1 MKKLLAA
8 VLISAFCLPVL
19 VGAKPQAPAKNQP
32 TSVIPAQQTAKWA
45 VRWWMKRHD
54 EKIAERKKMEK
65 VDLLLVGDSITHSWE
80 NKGKAGPVWEKYY
93 AKRNALNI
101 GFSGDRT
108 EHVLWRLQH
117 GAVDDISPKLAILM
131 IGTNNAGHRK
141 EDPKDTAL
149 GVQAILEEMKTRLPK
164 TKILLL
170 AIFPRGKDANDPLR
184 KLNEGTNKIIQ
195 DYADDKVVFFLNIND
210 KFLEKGGVLPK
221 TIMPDLLHPNKKGYE
236 IWAEAMEPTVK
247 ELMGEGKKAEN

>member
-1 MKKLLAA
+1 MKKLITA
-8 VLISAFCLPVL
+8 VLISAFCVPVL
-19 VGAKPQAPAKNQP
+19 VGAKPKAPAKDSAKAKP
-32 TSVIPAQQTAKWA
+32 KSVIPEAKGG
-45 VRWWMKRHD
+45 WWPKRHQQKLD
-54 EKIAERKKMEK
+54 ERKKMKK
-65 VDLLLVGDSITHSWE
+65 VDLLLVGDSITHAWE
-80 NKGKAGPVWEKYY
+80 NRKKAGAVWDKYY

-108 EHVLWRLQH
+108 ENVLWRFQH
-117 GAVDDISPKLAILM
+117 GAIDDILPKLAILM

-141 EDPKDTAL
+141 EASKDTAL
-149 GVQAILEEMKTRLPK
+149 GIQAILEEMKKRLPK

-210 KFLEKGGVLPK
+210 KFLDKNGVLPK
-221 TIMPDLLHPNKKGYE
+221 TIMPDLLHPNQKGYE
-236 IWAEAMEPTVK
+236 IWAEAMEPKVK